1 MNTLIGEKDRRK
13 RGEKG
18 KQEVPL
24 RTSEGE
30 REGILSI
37 HCCSHVVSLSL
48 SLSSLLWT
56 GLDALLGRRL
66 SVFPSRVLFYFL
78 RGSNRILC

>member
-48 SLSSLLWT
+48 SHCPLCC
-56 GLDALLGRRL
+56 GLDWTHCSEGDCPCFRL
-66 SVFPSRVLFYFL
+66 VYF
-78 RGSNRILC
+78 STF